1 MMVSQIFKTKGDR
14 IVTSPRSSTI
24 AEAAE
29 VLQRENIGA
38 IMVVHDDGGLAG
50 ILSERDIV
58 RAMPKHGPDLFELSV
73 ESLMTR
79 DVVTCGVGDRVH
91 DLMKKMTAGRFRH
104 MPVMDADKIVGIIS
118 IGDVVKSRLQE
129 LETETS
135 QLRDYIVG
143 AG

>member
-1 MMVSQIFKTKGDR
+1 MLVSQIFKDKGDR
-14 IVTSPRSSTI
+14 LVTARPDDTI
-24 AEAAE
+24 AIAAE
-29 VLQRENIGA
+29 TLKREQIGA
-38 IMVVHDDGGLAG
+38 VMVVDERGELAG

-58 RAMPKHGPDLFELSV
+58 RAMPEHGPEVFGLPV
-73 ESLMTR
+73 EKLMTR
-79 DVVTCGVGDRVH
+79 EVVTCGPGDQVH
-91 DLMKKMTAGRFRH
+91 EIMKNMTSGRFRH
-104 MPVMDADKIVGIIS
+104 IPVKDDGKLVGIIS

>member
-1 MMVSQIFKTKGDR
+1 MLVSQIFREKSDR
-14 IVTSPRSSTI
+14 LVTALPSNTI

-29 VLQRENIGA
+29 TLKREKIGA
-38 IMVVHDDGGLAG
+38 LMVVNEDGSLAG

-58 RAMPKHGPDLFELSV
+58 RAIPAHGPALFDLSV
-73 ESLMTR
+73 ESLMTK
-79 DVVTCGVGDRVH
+79 DVVTSGSDDRVH

-104 MPVMDADKIVGIIS
+104 MPVMDDNKLVGIIS